1 MDIDKEEKNLLL
13 DDENIWVYSGLD
25 VTVLSLDARVLFF
38 FLIVLV
44 RIRLSSFI
52 IFAIAVTFFYILK
65 IFNLNVAESIK
76 RLRLSISMIFFG
88 NIKKIS

>member
-1 MDIDKEEKNLLL
+1 MDTEKEERNLIL
-13 DDENIWVYSGLD
+13 DEDNAWVYSGLD
-25 VTVLSLDARVLFF
+25 VTVLSLDARVLAF

-52 IFAIAVTFFYILK
+52 IFLAAVCFFYILK
-65 IFNLNVAESIK
+65 IFDLNVSESIK

-88 NIKKIS
+88 NIKKIN